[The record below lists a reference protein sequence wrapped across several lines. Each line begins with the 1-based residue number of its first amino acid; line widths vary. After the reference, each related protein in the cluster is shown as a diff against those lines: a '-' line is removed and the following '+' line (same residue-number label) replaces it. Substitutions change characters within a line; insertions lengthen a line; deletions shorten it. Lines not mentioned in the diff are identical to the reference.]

1 MLRQFVT
8 PGSYIHGIIRD
19 ETWFS
24 LFSNNVIPA
33 YASMKGVLF

>member
-19 ETWFS
+19 GG
-24 LFSNNVIPA
+24 LAANVIPA
-33 YASMKGVLF
+33 YASMEYYEINRCN